1 MKKPDIEKLQANIFY
16 STRYYDDIYEYRLV
30 DIVPPFGDL
39 LVCRKLNKD
48 AFLKDASWK
57 DTECNIA
64 ECYRQSWGDK
74 TTVVA

>member
-1 MKKPDIEKLQANIFY
+1 MSMKKPDIEKLQANIFY

-48 AFLKDASWK
+48 AFLKDAS
-57 DTECNIA
+57 
-64 ECYRQSWGDK
+64 
-74 TTVVA
+74 